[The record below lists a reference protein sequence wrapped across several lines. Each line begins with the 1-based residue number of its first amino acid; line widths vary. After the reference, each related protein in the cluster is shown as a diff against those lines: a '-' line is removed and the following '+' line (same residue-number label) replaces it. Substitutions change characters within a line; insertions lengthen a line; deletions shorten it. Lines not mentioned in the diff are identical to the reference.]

1 MLNSGGGMIYIG
13 IGNESDKGEGV
24 NNPKEFEKRLR
35 DELLS
40 SQDIYKPALS
50 PQAYW
55 SIESKMYNKRKIMII
70 SVPAGA
76 FLPYAID
83 GEIYI
88 RKNNQ
93 TLQAESNEVDYL
105 INQRYLEFSRWG
117 TLPVLEKEIKD
128 LDKDLILETAK
139 IAEEKHLFKFSDLS
153 DPFSILDNLNLIFQG
168 RISNFAF
175 LLFGKNPERTYPQI
189 RARIVTYLGK
199 KTDLKI
205 GTDKFFEGNLLKQ
218 YHLVTDYI
226 RNQIPTISELT
237 AFDDVR
243 KDELKYP
250 YWSIREGV
258 RNAIIHRNYATST
271 AEMKIEIFPDRISI
285 WSYGLLPEKLKISD
299 LKKEHPSLPP
309 NPEIAQIFFLRGII
323 EKLGRGTQRIT
334 EEFKD
339 AGLPSPKW
347 EEIVGGIKLTMTGK
361 RVGKDVPE
369 VFNARQIEAI
379 KKVNTG
385 DVVRVKDY
393 LELINV
399 KIAPR
404 TARDDIYGLVKEGY
418 FKQQGKGQSTVY
430 IRTDKR

>member
-1 MLNSGGGMIYIG
+1 
-13 IGNESDKGEGV
+13 
-24 NNPKEFEKRLR
+24 
-35 DELLS
+35 
-40 SQDIYKPALS
+40 
-50 PQAYW
+50 
-55 SIESKMYNKRKIMII
+55 
-70 SVPAGA
+70 
-76 FLPYAID
+76 
-83 GEIYI
+83 
-88 RKNNQ
+88 
-93 TLQAESNEVDYL
+93 
-105 INQRYLEFSRWG
+105 G

-139 IAEEKHLFKFSDLS
+139 IAEEKRLYVFSDS
-153 DPFSILDNLNLIFQG
+153 NDPFAILDNLNLIFQG

-385 DVVRVKDY
+385 DVV
-393 LELINV
+393 
-399 KIAPR
+399 
-404 TARDDIYGLVKEGY
+404 
-418 FKQQGKGQSTVY
+418 
-430 IRTDKR
+430 